1 MGMIIIR
8 EGVIKIKKVDK
19 NNNNFNIIKV
29 SSLEMGI

>member
-8 EGVIKIKKVDK
+8 EGEIKIKKVDK